1 MSGIHKN
8 DLWNMTKV
16 ISEELMFHKR
26 LIENGAKTWCDL
38 ITTFFKKASWNSIG
52 ATCFRGVKV
61 FQVVTHFVNR
71 HLDVRELQI
80 GNANLSN
87 IYI

>member
-1 MSGIHKN
+1 MHWYN
-8 DLWNMTKV
+8 
-16 ISEELMFHKR
+16 ISRFSFTWEFGATKR

-38 ITTFFKKASWNSIG
+38 IMTFFEKASWNSIG